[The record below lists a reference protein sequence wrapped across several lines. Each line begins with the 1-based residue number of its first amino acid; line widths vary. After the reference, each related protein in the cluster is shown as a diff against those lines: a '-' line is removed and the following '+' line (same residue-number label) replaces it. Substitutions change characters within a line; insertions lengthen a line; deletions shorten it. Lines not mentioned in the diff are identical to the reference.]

1 MARSGRTGQR
11 GSRRSP
17 KRLVLGVFI
26 FAFAAL
32 IIAQSAPQIRGAF
45 DPVRTSVGDRLGS
58 GERISLWS
66 RISGQAAKD
75 RRIHELEAE
84 VRDLSRYKAAAISM
98 AERLESYEEL
108 LNLMGE
114 PPPRG
119 VTARI
124 TSESEGPFAQTLLAN
139 AGRAQGV
146 EPGSVAM
153 NEGGLVGRVI
163 QLGEHSSRILMV
175 TDFNSRVPV
184 IGEVSGVH
192 AILHGGNTN
201 SGTLTDM
208 PERSDFVE
216 GERILTSSE
225 GGAFPRG
232 LIVGEVRR
240 AGGDWRVKYAM
251 SEGSA
256 GYVQLIPPPVIP
268 EPLPAP
274 DVPAGDETSPA
285 ASPTQGA
292 RQ

>member
-1 MARSGRTGQR
+1 MARSGRTGQKS
-11 GSRRSP
+11 SRRSP

-32 IIAQSAPQIRGAF
+32 IIAQSAPQIAGAF
-45 DPVRTSVGDRLGS
+45 DPVRTSVGDRLGA

-75 RRIHELEAE
+75 ERIRELEAA
-84 VRDLSRYKAAAISM
+84 VRDLARYKAAAISM
-98 AERLESYEEL
+98 AERLEAYEQI

-114 PPPRG
+114 PPARG

-163 QLGEHSSRILMV
+163 QLGERSSRILLV

-192 AILHGGNTN
+192 AIMQGGSTG

-208 PERSDFVE
+208 PERSDFIE

-232 LIVGEVRR
+232 LVVGEVVES
-240 AGGDWRVKYAM
+240 GNGWRVKYAM
-251 SEGSA
+251 AEGSA
-256 GYVQLIPPPVIP
+256 GYVQLIPPPIISKPIP
-268 EPLPAP
+268 EP
-274 DVPAGDETSPA
+274 DVPPAEEGAPA